1 MKKIV
6 FEFLQQKKRLSLI
19 KNKGT
24 SNRKLLRLIEVVT
37 SSINDKTLW
46 EELKMVRKKISA
58 TKISQFFLLRIKSK
72 KN

>member
-58 TKISQFFLLRIKSK
+58 TKISQFFY
-72 KN
+72 

>member
-6 FEFLQQKKRLSLI
+6 FEFLLQKKKLSLI

-24 SNRKLLRLIEVVT
+24 PNRKLLRLIEVVT

-58 TKISQFFLLRIKSK
+58 TKISQFFY
-72 KN
+72 